1 MDNAVVNVDGTIY
14 SIAGGDGS
22 ASTASGLRLRPG
34 DPRVDAARRPAR
46 GPQRR
51 GGRCRR
57 RHDRGHRWLG
67 RRRSRRSTPGSTT
80 RPATPGRRWPTHR
93 WRSSASGQAVL
104 DGKLYTVGG
113 CTTADCL
120 PMSNAVAAYDVASDS
135 WQELADYPDSVAFA
149 SCGGIDGQVYCTGG
163 NDGNAAS
170 TATYAY
176 DPSAD
181 SWSPVADAPVDLW
194 ASASA
199 SAGGTLVVTGGV
211 QGGAITNAAFAYDPA
226 SDSWTDLPNSNV
238 ARYRGGA
245 ACGFYKVGGS
255 EGSFA
260 ATAGQRDAAGSGGLR
275 RRRRGRRVAV
285 GRPHHGDP
293 AAGPVDDGHRHH
305 RPERAA
311 AGRLHGRGHDRRG
324 RPRQR
329 RRGGGDDD
337 GHPARGLGQAR
348 RDGQGHLLRRQ
359 RRHRS
364 PGPRSR
370 STRGPG
376 PGRW

>member
-1 MDNAVVNVDGTIY
+1 MRGAARDARTLRGRT
-14 SIAGGDGS
+14 SPTTRATS
-22 ASTASGLRLRPG
+22 WTTRWSTSTGRSTRSPA
-34 DPRVDAARRPAR
+34 ATARRPRQRSTPTTRPRSAGRR
-46 GPQRR
+46 GPTCPVPQRR
-51 GGRCRR
+51 RQPASSTAPIVATGGWG
-57 RHDRGHRWLG
+57 DGG
-67 RRRSRRSTPGSTT
+67 
-80 RPATPGRRWPTHR
+80 PAVDTWVYDPAGDAWSAAADAPVAL
-93 WRSSASGQAVL
+93 SASGQAVL

-120 PMSNAVAAYDVASDS
+120 PMSNAVAAYDLASDS

-163 NDGNAAS
+163 NDGDAAS

-199 SAGGTLVVTGGV
+199 SAGGTLVGDRRGPGRRDHQRGV
-211 QGGAITNAAFAYDPA
+211 RLRPGQRQLDRPAQQQRRPLPRRRCLRVLQGR
-226 SDSWTDLPNSNV
+226 WL
-238 ARYRGGA
+238 RG
-245 ACGFYKVGGS
+245 
-255 EGSFA
+255 ELRRHP
-260 ATAGQRDAAGSGGLR
+260 GQRDAARPRGLR

-293 AAGPVDDGHRHH
+293 AAGAVGDGHGHH

-324 RPRQR
+324 RSGQR
-329 RRGGGDDD
+329 R
-337 GHPARGLGQAR
+337 ARW
-348 RDGQGHLLRRQ
+348 
-359 RRHRS
+359 
-364 PGPRSR
+364 RSR
-370 STRGPG
+370 
-376 PGRW
+376 